1 MKDYCED
8 CGQVMWLCICEKEE
22 KMANDKCRF
31 CGLRGLVLSTINA
44 DYVCEHCG
52 EWQDAVLNSGWEI
65 VA

>member
-1 MKDYCED
+1 VYTGTNAK
-8 CGQVMWLCICEKEE
+8 KEE

-31 CGLRGLVLSTINA
+31 CGLRGLVLSTVNA